1 MNKRAI
7 KVLILEDSPEDAE
20 LMVYELRRCGFELEW
35 QRVERKQDYE
45 QAIASSSFDI
55 IITDYSLPGF
65 DAKSALQILRSR
77 SLDIPSIIVSGTISD
92 EVAVECMKL
101 GAADYLLKDRMIRL
115 PKAIEQAI
123 EASELRKAKRQA
135 EMALQES
142 EARFRRLAENAAD
155 IIYRLRVD
163 PNLVFEYISPA
174 LEAITGYYPGELYAD
189 PQLWL
194 AMLHPDDSKGWQQW
208 LTTSQMFS
216 QQPYVVRMFSKNGAS
231 IWLELR
237 ETPIYDRTGKLSAIE
252 GIARDVSDRQQILLA
267 LHESAVKYRKLF
279 EYANDSIFII
289 DPQTYQIIDV
299 NENAAKQ
306 LGYTRSELQKCNI
319 DQISPP
325 DAAARNEIIFQELL
339 KKGSVLYEQV
349 HRHADGRLI
358 PVEISSRVIESGGK
372 QVFQS
377 FVRDITE
384 RQIFID
390 VLQKINEELE
400 QRVEERTAQ
409 LRSSEEKFRQLAEN
423 IRQVFWMT
431 TSDRTQMLYVSP
443 AYEEIWGRS
452 CSSLYHAPD
461 SWIESVHPDDRTSVA
476 DFIAKQ
482 CQGEHIRE
490 EFQIVRSDG
499 SIHWIGARSFPI
511 YNEEGKFYRI
521 AGIAEDI
528 TDRKLAEAEIYKA
541 LAKEKELAEL
551 RSRFVAMTSHEFRT
565 PLSTILSAAE
575 LLEYYSHKW
584 KETEKKAQLHQIKTA
599 VKQMTQLLEDVMLI
613 GKSDTGKLPFNPE
626 WVEVKDFCQVLVKQL
641 QLSGQQH
648 EIVFNCQELHN
659 EVYLDKKL
667 LRQILTNLLSN
678 AIEYSPEGG
687 VVLLEI
693 NRDDEWVIFVIRD
706 SGIGIP
712 AKDLPNL
719 FEAFYRCSNVK
730 AIAGTG
736 LGLAIVKKFVDI
748 HGGTIDVQSAEG
760 EGTTFTVK
768 LPGSAD

>member
-1 MNKRAI
+1 
-7 KVLILEDSPEDAE
+7 
-20 LMVYELRRCGFELEW
+20 MVYELRRCGFKIEW

-45 QAIASSSFDI
+45 EAIASGSFDI
-55 IITDYSLPGF
+55 ILADYCLPGF

-77 SLDIPSIIVSGTISD
+77 SLDIPLIVVSGKISD
-92 EVAVECMKL
+92 EVAVECIKL
-101 GAADYLLKDRMIRL
+101 GAADYLLKDRTIRL

-123 EASELRKAKRQA
+123 EASCLREAKRQT
-135 EMALQES
+135 EIALQES

-155 IIYRLRVD
+155 IIYRLGVT
-163 PNLVFEYISPA
+163 PNLVFDYISPA
-174 LEAITGYYPGELYAD
+174 VETITGYSPGELYGN

-194 AMLHPDDSKGWQQW
+194 EMLHPDDSRGWQQW
-208 LTTSQMFS
+208 LANSQMFS
-216 QQPYVVRMFSKNGAS
+216 QQPYVVRMFRKDGAN

-237 ETPIYDRTGKLSAIE
+237 ETSIYDETGNLSAIE

-267 LHESAVKYRKLF
+267 LHESAVKYRRLF

-289 DPQTYQIIDV
+289 DPQTHQILDV

-306 LGYTRSELQKCNI
+306 LGYTRSELQKRKI
-319 DQISPP
+319 DQLSPP
-325 DAAARNEIIFQELL
+325 DAAARNEIMFQELL
-339 KKGSVLYEQV
+339 NKGSVLYEQV

-443 AYEEIWGRS
+443 AYEELWGRS
-452 CSSLYHAPD
+452 RSSLYHAPD
-461 SWIESVHPDDRTSVA
+461 SWIESVHPDDRSRVA
-476 DFIAKQ
+476 AFIAKQ
-482 CQGEHIRE
+482 SQGEHIKE

-511 YNEEGKFYRI
+511 YNDRGKFYRI

-584 KETEKKAQLHQIKTA
+584 TKKEKEEQLHQMKTA
-599 VKQMTQLLEDVMLI
+599 VQQMTQLLEGCDV
-613 GKSDTGKLPFNPE
+613 N
-626 WVEVKDFCQVLVKQL
+626 W
-641 QLSGQQH
+641 
-648 EIVFNCQELHN
+648 
-659 EVYLDKKL
+659 
-667 LRQILTNLLSN
+667 QI
-678 AIEYSPEGG
+678 
-687 VVLLEI
+687 
-693 NRDDEWVIFVIRD
+693 R
-706 SGIGIP
+706 
-712 AKDLPNL
+712 
-719 FEAFYRCSNVK
+719 
-730 AIAGTG
+730 
-736 LGLAIVKKFVDI
+736 
-748 HGGTIDVQSAEG
+748 
-760 EGTTFTVK
+760 
-768 LPGSAD
+768 

>member
-1 MNKRAI
+1 
-7 KVLILEDSPEDAE
+7 
-20 LMVYELRRCGFELEW
+20 
-35 QRVERKQDYE
+35 
-45 QAIASSSFDI
+45 
-55 IITDYSLPGF
+55 
-65 DAKSALQILRSR
+65 
-77 SLDIPSIIVSGTISD
+77 
-92 EVAVECMKL
+92 
-101 GAADYLLKDRMIRL
+101 
-115 PKAIEQAI
+115 
-123 EASELRKAKRQA
+123 
-135 EMALQES
+135 
-142 EARFRRLAENAAD
+142 
-155 IIYRLRVD
+155 
-163 PNLVFEYISPA
+163 
-174 LEAITGYYPGELYAD
+174 
-189 PQLWL
+189 
-194 AMLHPDDSKGWQQW
+194 MLHPDDSRGWQQW
-208 LTTSQMFS
+208 LATSQMFS
-216 QQPYVVRMFSKNGAS
+216 QQPYVVRMFRKDGAN

-237 ETPIYDRTGKLSAIE
+237 ETPMYDDKGNLSAIE

-267 LHESAVKYRKLF
+267 LHESAVKYRRLF

-289 DPQTYQIIDV
+289 DPQTHQILDV

-306 LGYTRSELQKCNI
+306 LGYTRSELQKRKI
-319 DQISPP
+319 DQLSPP
-325 DAAARNEIIFQELL
+325 DAAARNGIIFQELL

-349 HRHADGRLI
+349 HQHADGRLI

-452 CSSLYHAPD
+452 RSSLYHAPD
-461 SWIESVHPDDRTSVA
+461 SWIESVHPDDRNRVA

-499 SIHWIGARSFPI
+499 STHWIGARSFPI
-511 YNEEGKFYRI
+511 YNDQGEFYRI

-584 KETEKKAQLHQIKTA
+584 TEKEKKAQLHQMKSA
-599 VKQMTQLLEDVMLI
+599 VQQMTQLLEDVMLI
-613 GKSDTGKLPFNPE
+613 GKSDSGKLPFNPE
-626 WVEVKDFCQVLVKQL
+626 RVELKDFCQVLVNQL
-641 QLSGQQH
+641 QLGQQQH
-648 EIVFNCQELHN
+648 EIVFNCQELQN
-659 EVYLDKKL
+659 SEVYLDKKL
-667 LRQILTNLLSN
+667 LRQILTNLVSN
-678 AIEYSPEGG
+678 AIKYSPEGG
-687 VVLLEI
+687 AVLLEI
-693 NRDDEWVIFVIRD
+693 SKDEEWVIFRVID

-748 HGGTIDVQSAEG
+748 HGGTIDVRSEEG

-768 LPGSAD
+768 LPGSADG